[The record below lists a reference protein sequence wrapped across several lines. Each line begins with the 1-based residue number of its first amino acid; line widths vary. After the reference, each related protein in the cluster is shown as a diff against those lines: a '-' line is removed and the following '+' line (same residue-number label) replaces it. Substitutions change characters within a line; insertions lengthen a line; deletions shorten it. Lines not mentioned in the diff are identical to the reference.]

1 VRKLGLAALVL
12 LPALVA
18 FYVGTRYR
26 AASSPAP
33 AGPAAAQVADPAA
46 DARREA
52 EVSALP
58 ESQPVRTYRG
68 PDGRPHLI
76 SYDAAKPVD
85 DHDAASVRAAVLEDM
100 RNHPRNIAENYDLPL
115 ADIESIVAG
124 RKPYPDALL
133 PAPAN

>member
-1 VRKLGLAALVL
+1 MRKLGIAALVL
-12 LPALVA
+12 LPALAA
-18 FYVGTRYR
+18 FYLGTRYR
-26 AASSPAP
+26 APPAP
-33 AGPAAAQVADPAA
+33 AKAPVVAVDAAEA
-46 DARREA
+46 ARREA
-52 EVSALP
+52 AVSALP

-76 SYDAAKPVD
+76 SYDPSKPVD
-85 DHDAASVRAAVLEDM
+85 DHDAASVRAGVLEDM

-133 PAPAN
+133 PEPAN